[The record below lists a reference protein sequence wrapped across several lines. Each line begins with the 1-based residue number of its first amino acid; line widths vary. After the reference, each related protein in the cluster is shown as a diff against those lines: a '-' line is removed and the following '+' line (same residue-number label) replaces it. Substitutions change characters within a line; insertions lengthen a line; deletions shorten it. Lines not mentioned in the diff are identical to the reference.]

1 MGETRTRIAET
12 VQSRPGIHFNGLVRS
27 LDLATGQV
35 QYHLKNLHAD
45 DEVVKTELYG
55 RTHYFPDSY
64 TDRERRTLALLRR
77 ETTRDV
83 VAGILESGPVR
94 PNELAEE
101 LDLARST
108 LEWHLDHLVEQDV
121 AVKRQTAGN
130 QIVVELRRPADTIE
144 LVRNADPTLLG
155 KMVSR
160 FSRLVDR
167 MLEEDDRA

>member
-1 MGETRTRIAET
+1 MAETRARIAET
-12 VQSRPGIHFNGLVRS
+12 VRTRPGIHFNGLVRS

-35 QYHLKNLHAD
+35 QYHLKHLHAD

-83 VAGILESGPVR
+83 VAALFESGPVR
-94 PNELAEE
+94 PNELADN

-108 LEWHLDHLVEQDV
+108 LEWHLGHLVEQDV
-121 AVKRQTAGN
+121 AVKKQTAGN
-130 QIVVELRRPADTIE
+130 QIEIELRRPAETLE
-144 LVRNADPTLLG
+144 LVRDADPTLLG

-167 MLEEDDRA
+167 MLAEEGRS

>member
-1 MGETRTRIAET
+1 MAETRARIAET
-12 VQSRPGIHFNGLVRS
+12 VRTRPGIHFNGLVRS

-35 QYHLKNLHAD
+35 QYHLKHLHD
-45 DEVVKTELYG
+45 EDEVVKTELYG

-83 VAGILESGPVR
+83 VAALFESGPVR
-94 PNELAEE
+94 PNDLAANLE
-101 LDLARST
+101 LARST

-121 AVKRQTAGN
+121 AVKKQTAGN
-130 QIVVELRRPADTIE
+130 QIVIELQRPAETLE
-144 LVRNADPTLLG
+144 LVRDADPTLLG

-167 MLEEDDRA
+167 MLAEDSQP